1 MSSSD
6 SSLNNFYSSVN
17 SLTKSN
23 MSDDSPDI
31 LFPENRGRSVN
42 LLDLL
47 ASISYDTD
55 FLIENWRWTL
65 LGKFCVPE

>member
-1 MSSSD
+1 
-6 SSLNNFYSSVN
+6 
-17 SLTKSN
+17 

-42 LLDLL
+42 LLNLL

-55 FLIENWRWTL
+55 FLIENWRWAL